1 MFLSVNAVLHALADP
16 HRRLMVERLSAGEAT
31 AGELGQQVPV
41 AQPGVSRHL
50 AVLRDAGIVDVRSE
64 GRRRLYTLRPESLT
78 ELEGWLEDRR
88 RMWTQRLGA
97 LHTEI
102 ARGKRAERSQP

>member
-1 MFLSVNAVLHALADP
+1 M
-16 HRRLMVERLSAGEAT
+16 
-31 AGELGQQVPV
+31 PV

-64 GRRRLYTLRPESLT
+64 GRRRLYTLRPESMT
-78 ELEGWLEDRR
+78 ELEEWLEDRR

-102 ARGKRAERSQP
+102 ARGKRVERSQS